1 VPIEKDAT
9 SRMSRNTSHCPASLS
24 SSSSFPTRKAKPVNA
39 AMQMNC
45 AMELQ
50 RKLAQNHALSPILA
64 TAEDLTQHRRHFE
77 MF

>member
-1 VPIEKDAT
+1 
-9 SRMSRNTSHCPASLS
+9 
-24 SSSSFPTRKAKPVNA
+24 
-39 AMQMNC
+39 MQMNR

-64 TAEDLTQHRRHFE
+64 TAEDLTQHRRYFE